1 MIEGRIVLRK
11 QRDLGEI
18 IQAAI
23 TIYMQNLR
31 PLFTIAAIVIPI
43 SIASPIFLE
52 RLDDPAT
59 ATAVWLALTLLQFAV
74 GLLAGAT
81 LIFALSEIDAGRP
94 ADFSSA
100 YDVAFQRFGRLAGA
114 YLRVVF
120 HVTLFAITIVGI
132 PWAIQRFVRW
142 YFFVQQAVILDDTS
156 ARAALSY
163 SADAVAGRW
172 WRTLGIILAISI
184 IVMIPTLSVYGLF
197 ALAPVVVSSIANA
210 IVNAAA
216 LPFGVTATTL
226 LYFDLKARRESE
238 ATAS

>member
-1 MIEGRIVLRK
+1 MIEQRIVLRQ

-23 TIYMQNLR
+23 TIYMQNLW

-43 SIASPIFLE
+43 GIASAIFQQT
-52 RLDDPAT
+52 LDDPAI
-59 ATAVWLALTLLQFAV
+59 ADLVWLALSLLQFAV

-94 ADFSSA
+94 AEFSSA

-120 HVTLFAITIVGI
+120 HVLLFAITIVGI

-142 YFFVQQAVILDDTS
+142 YFLVQQAVILDDTS

-172 WRTLGIILAISI
+172 WRTLGILLVIWLIGA
-184 IVMIPTLSVYGLF
+184 IPTLSTFGLF
-197 ALAPVVVSSIANA
+197 YQAPVVVSSIINA
-210 IVNAAA
+210 TVSAA
-216 LPFGVTATTL
+216 LLPLIVTATTL
-226 LYFDLKARRESE
+226 LYLDLKARRESE
-238 ATAS
+238 AIAS

>member
-23 TIYMQNLR
+23 TIYMQNLW

-43 SIASPIFLE
+43 SIAGAIFQE
-52 RLDDPAT
+52 TLDDPAT
-59 ATAVWLALTLLQFAV
+59 ATAVWLTLTLLQFAV

-100 YDVAFQRFGRLAGA
+100 YDVAFERFGRLAGA
-114 YLRVVF
+114 YLRVLF

-132 PWAIQRFVRW
+132 PWAIQRLVRW
-142 YFFVQQAVILDDTS
+142 SFVQQAVILDDTS
-156 ARAALSY
+156 AQAALSY

>member
-1 MIEGRIVLRK
+1 MIEQRIVLRQ

-23 TIYMQNLR
+23 TIYMQNLW
-31 PLFTIAAIVIPI
+31 PLFTIAAIVIPTNV
-43 SIASPIFLE
+43 ASAIFQE
-52 RLDDPAT
+52 TLDDPTT
-59 ATAVWLALTLLQFAV
+59 AALVGVTLTLLQFAV

-81 LIFALSEIDAGRP
+81 LIFALTEIDAGRP

-114 YLRVVF
+114 YLRVLF
-120 HVTLFAITIVGI
+120 HVILFAITIVGI
-132 PWAIQRFVRW
+132 PWAIQRLVRW
-142 YFFVQQAVILDDTS
+142 SFVQQAVILDDTS
-156 ARAALSY
+156 AKAALSY

-172 WRTLGIILAISI
+172 WRTLGIILVISI

-238 ATAS
+238 VTAS

>member
-1 MIEGRIVLRK
+1 MIEGRIVLRQ

-23 TIYMQNLR
+23 TIYMQNLW
-31 PLFTIAAIVIPI
+31 PLFTIAAIVIPVNV
-43 SIASPIFLE
+43 ASAIFQE
-52 RLDDPAT
+52 TLDDPAT
-59 ATAVWLALTLLQFAV
+59 AALVGTALTLLQFAV

-94 ADFSSA
+94 AEFSNA

-120 HVTLFAITIVGI
+120 HVLLFAITIIGI
-132 PWAIQRFVRW
+132 PWAIQRLVRW
-142 YFFVQQAVILDDTS
+142 SFVQQAVILDDTS

-163 SADAVAGRW
+163 SADAVTGRW
-172 WRTLGIILAISI
+172 WRSFGIILVISL
-184 IVMIPTLSVYGLF
+184 IVGIPTISVYGLF
-197 ALAPVVVSSIANA
+197 FLAPVVVSSIANA
-210 IVNAAA
+210 TINAAV
-216 LPFGVTATTL
+216 LPFGITATTL
-226 LYFDLKARRESE
+226 LYLDLKVRRESE

>member
-23 TIYMQNLR
+23 TIYMQNLW
-31 PLFTIAAIVIPI
+31 PLFTIAAIVIPVN
-43 SIASPIFLE
+43 IASAIFQE
-52 RLDDPAT
+52 TLDDPAT
-59 ATAVWLALTLLQFAV
+59 AALVGLALTLLQFAV

-100 YDVAFQRFGRLAGA
+100 YDVAFERFGRLAGA
-114 YLRVVF
+114 YLRVLF

-132 PWAIQRFVRW
+132 PWAIQRLVRW
-142 YFFVQQAVILDDTS
+142 SFVQQAVILDDTS
-156 ARAALSY
+156 AQAALSY